1 MGKPKRVIVWEG
13 DTSNLPNRNEKKNI
27 VYPGPKLGS
36 MIECFEDT
44 VNPSL
49 PYRITFNPREIK
61 FVQVTRTSTLKQLK
75 GSSIYFNALI
85 HTRFNSNIAH
95 YPDWGTWAADNG
107 IIVTPGIWL
116 CHTNSNV
123 KVEIEVIPCV
133 ESIELDQVETPAIYI
148 RKLSSKLIFET
159 LTYSRMQ
166 WNADNSGCVTHFGG
180 CMQIPMIFYR
190 IPDGRIS
197 CTKCSVEN
205 IRNFIES
212 KKEALVVFCYP
223 SQYDADIITGF
234 NTKFVQKTYE
244 QLGIQDLYEE
254 YLEQSK

>member
-13 DTSNLPNRNEKKNI
+13 DTSNLPNRNEKNI
-27 VYPGPKLGS
+27 VYPSPKLGP

-49 PYRITFNPREIK
+49 PYRITFNPQEAK
-61 FVQVTRTSTLKQLK
+61 FIQVTRTSILKQLK
-75 GSSIYFNALI
+75 GSNINFIALI
-85 HTRFNSNIAH
+85 HTRFNSNTAK
-95 YPDWGTWAADNG
+95 YPNWSAWAANSG
-107 IIVTPGIWL
+107 TIVTPGIWL
-116 CHTNSNV
+116 CYTHSKV

-133 ESIELDQVETPAIYI
+133 ESIELDQVETPAISI

-159 LTYSRMQ
+159 LTYSRMR

-180 CMQIPMIFYR
+180 CMQIPIIFYR

-197 CTKCSVEN
+197 WTKCSVEN

-212 KKEALVVFCYP
+212 KKEALVVFCCP
-223 SQYDADIITGF
+223 SPYDTDIITDF
-234 NTKFVQKTYE
+234 NTKFIQKTYE

>member
-49 PYRITFNPREIK
+49 PYRITLNPQEIK
-61 FVQVTRTSTLKQLK
+61 FIQVTRTSTLKQLK
-75 GSSIYFNALI
+75 GPNINFSALI
-85 HTRFNSNIAH
+85 HTRFNSNTAK
-95 YPDWGTWAADNG
+95 YPNWGVWAANSG
-107 IIVTPGIWL
+107 NIVTPGIWL
-116 CHTNSNV
+116 CYTNSNV

-133 ESIELDQVETPAIYI
+133 ESIELDQVEIPAISI

-166 WNADNSGCVTHFGG
+166 WNADNSGCVTHFGS
-180 CMQIPMIFYR
+180 CMQIPIIFYR

-197 CTKCSVEN
+197 WTKCSVEN

-212 KKEALVVFCYP
+212 KKEALVVFCCP
-223 SQYDADIITGF
+223 SMYDADIITDY
-234 NTKFVQKTYE
+234 NTKFVQKTYG
-244 QLGIQDLYEE
+244 QLGIQDLYEK

>member
-13 DTSNLPNRNEKKNI
+13 DTSNLPNRNEKRNI
-27 VYPGPKLGS
+27 VYPDPKLGS

-61 FVQVTRTSTLKQLK
+61 FIQVTRTSTLKQLK
-75 GSSIYFNALI
+75 GSNINFSELI
-85 HTRFNSNIAH
+85 HTRFSSNTANYPNWGVWVAENSDIIA
-95 YPDWGTWAADNG
+95 
-107 IIVTPGIWL
+107 PGIWL
-116 CHTNSNV
+116 CYTNSNV

-133 ESIELDQVETPAIYI
+133 ESMELDQVEIPAIYI
-148 RKLSSKLIFET
+148 RKLNSKLIFEI

-180 CMQIPMIFYR
+180 CMQIPIIFYR

-197 CTKCSVEN
+197 WTKYSIEN
-205 IRNFIES
+205 IRNFIEN
-212 KKEALVVFCYP
+212 KKEALVIFCYP
-223 SQYDADIITGF
+223 SQYDADIITNF
-234 NTKFVQKTYE
+234 STKFVQKTYE

>member
-27 VYPGPKLGS
+27 VYPSPKLGP

-49 PYRITFNPREIK
+49 PYRITFNPQEIK
-61 FVQVTRTSTLKQLK
+61 FIQVTRTSTLKQLK
-75 GSSIYFNALI
+75 GSNINFGMLI
-85 HTRFNSNIAH
+85 HTRFNSNVAK
-95 YPDWGTWAADNG
+95 YPNWGIWATDNG
-107 IIVTPGIWL
+107 DIVAPGIWL
-116 CHTNSNV
+116 CYATSNV
-123 KVEIEVIPCV
+123 KVEIEVTPCV
-133 ESIELDQVETPAIYI
+133 ESIELDQVAIPAISI
-148 RKLSSKLIFET
+148 RKLSSKLIFER
-159 LTYSRMQ
+159 LNYSRMQ
-166 WNADNSGCVTHFGG
+166 WNADNSGCVTRFGG
-180 CMQIPMIFYR
+180 CMQIPIIFYR

-197 CTKCSVEN
+197 WTKCSVEN

-212 KKEALVVFCYP
+212 KKEALVIFCYP
-223 SQYDADIITGF
+223 SPYDADIITDY

>member
-1 MGKPKRVIVWEG
+1 
-13 DTSNLPNRNEKKNI
+13 
-27 VYPGPKLGS
+27 

-49 PYRITFNPREIK
+49 PYRMTFNPQEIK
-61 FVQVTRTSTLKQLK
+61 FIQVTRTSTWKLLK
-75 GSSIYFNALI
+75 GSNINFSAFI
-85 HTRFNSNIAH
+85 HTRFNSNAAK
-95 YPDWGTWAADNG
+95 YPNWGVWAANSG
-107 IIVTPGIWL
+107 TIVTPGIWL
-116 CHTNSNV
+116 CYTTSNV
-123 KVEIEVIPCV
+123 KVEVEVIPCV
-133 ESIELDQVETPAIYI
+133 ESIELDQVEIPAISI

-166 WNADNSGCVTHFGG
+166 WNADNSGCVTHFGS
-180 CMQIPMIFYR
+180 CMQIPIIFYR

-197 CTKCSVEN
+197 WTKCSVEN

-223 SQYDADIITGF
+223 SRYDADIITNF

-244 QLGIQDLYEE
+244 QLGIQDLYEK

>member
-27 VYPGPKLGS
+27 VYPSPKLGS

-49 PYRITFNPREIK
+49 PYRITFNPQEIK
-61 FVQVTRTSTLKQLK
+61 FIQVTRMSTLKQLK
-75 GSSIYFNALI
+75 GSNIYFSALI
-85 HTRFNSNIAH
+85 HTRFNSDTNK
-95 YPDWGTWAADNG
+95 YPNWGVWAVNSGA
-107 IIVTPGIWL
+107 IVTPGIWL
-116 CHTNSNV
+116 CYAKSNV
-123 KVEIEVIPCV
+123 KDEMEVIPCV
-133 ESIELDQVETPAIYI
+133 ESIELDQVKTTAIYI
-148 RKLSSKLIFET
+148 IKLSSKLIFET

-180 CMQIPMIFYR
+180 CMQIPIIFYR

-197 CTKCSVEN
+197 WTKFSVEN

-212 KKEALVVFCYP
+212 KKEALVVFCCP
-223 SQYDADIITGF
+223 SQYDVDIITDF
-234 NTKFVQKTYE
+234 NTKFVQKTYK

>member
-27 VYPGPKLGS
+27 VYPSPKLGS
-36 MIECFEDT
+36 MIESFEDT

-49 PYRITFNPREIK
+49 PYRITFNPQEIK
-61 FVQVTRTSTLKQLK
+61 FIQVTRTSTLNQLK
-75 GSSIYFNALI
+75 GSDINFSALI
-85 HTRFNSNIAH
+85 HTRFNSNTAN
-95 YPDWGTWAADNG
+95 YPNWGVWAADNG
-107 IIVTPGIWL
+107 NIVTPGIWL
-116 CHTNSNV
+116 CYTHSNV

-133 ESIELDQVETPAIYI
+133 ESIELDQVEVPAIYI

-166 WNADNSGCVTHFGG
+166 WNADNSGCVTHFGS
-180 CMQIPMIFYR
+180 CMQIPIIFYR

-197 CTKCSVEN
+197 WTKCSVEN

-223 SQYDADIITGF
+223 SQYDADIITDF
-234 NTKFVQKTYE
+234 NTKFVHKTYE

>member
-27 VYPGPKLGS
+27 VYPSPKLGS

-49 PYRITFNPREIK
+49 PYRITFNPKEIK
-61 FVQVTRTSTLKQLK
+61 FIQVTRASNLKQLK
-75 GSSIYFNALI
+75 DSNINFSALI
-85 HTRFNSNIAH
+85 HTRFNSNTAK
-95 YPDWGTWAADNG
+95 YPNWGVWAANSG
-107 IIVTPGIWL
+107 TIVTPGIWL
-116 CHTNSNV
+116 CYTNSDV
-123 KVEIEVIPCV
+123 KVEVEVIPCI
-133 ESIELDQVETPAIYI
+133 ESIELDQAETPAISI

-166 WNADNSGCVTHFGG
+166 WNADNSGCVTHFGS
-180 CMQIPMIFYR
+180 CMQIPIIFYR
-190 IPDGRIS
+190 IPDGGIS
-197 CTKCSVEN
+197 WTKCSVEN

-212 KKEALVVFCYP
+212 KKEALVVFCCP
-223 SQYDADIITGF
+223 SPYDADITTGF

>member
-27 VYPGPKLGS
+27 VYPSPKLGS

-49 PYRITFNPREIK
+49 PYRITFNPQEIK
-61 FVQVTRTSTLKQLK
+61 FIRVTMASTFKQLK
-75 GSSIYFNALI
+75 GSDINFSALI
-85 HTRFNSNIAH
+85 HTRFNSNVAK
-95 YPDWGTWAADNG
+95 YPNWGVWAANDG
-107 IIVTPGIWL
+107 AIVTPGIWL
-116 CHTNSNV
+116 CYTTSDV
-123 KVEIEVIPCV
+123 EVEIEVIPCV
-133 ESIELDQVETPAIYI
+133 ESIELDQIETPAISI

-159 LTYSRMQ
+159 LTYGRMR

-197 CTKCSVEN
+197 WTKYSAEN

-223 SQYDADIITGF
+223 SSYDVDIITNF

>member
-27 VYPGPKLGS
+27 VYPSPKLGP

-44 VNPSL
+44 ANPSL

-61 FVQVTRTSTLKQLK
+61 FIQVTRTSTLKQLE
-75 GSSIYFNALI
+75 GSNIYFSALI
-85 HTRFNSNIAH
+85 HTRFNSNTAN
-95 YPDWGTWAADNG
+95 YPDWGVWAADNG
-107 IIVTPGIWL
+107 TIVTPGIWL
-116 CHTNSNV
+116 CYTTSYV
-123 KVEIEVIPCV
+123 KVEIEVTPCV
-133 ESIELDQVETPAIYI
+133 ESIELDQVETPAISI

-159 LTYSRMQ
+159 LTYNRMR
-166 WNADNSGCVTHFGG
+166 WNADNSGCVTHFGS
-180 CMQIPMIFYR
+180 CMQIPIIFYR

-197 CTKCSVEN
+197 WTKCSAEN

-212 KKEALVVFCYP
+212 KKEALVVFCCP
-223 SQYDADIITGF
+223 SPYDADIVTNF

>member
-1 MGKPKRVIVWEG
+1 
-13 DTSNLPNRNEKKNI
+13 
-27 VYPGPKLGS
+27 

-49 PYRITFNPREIK
+49 PYRITFNPQEIR
-61 FVQVTRTSTLKQLK
+61 FIQVTRTSTLKQLK
-75 GSSIYFNALI
+75 GSDICFNALI
-85 HTRFNSNIAH
+85 TTRFNSNMAK
-95 YPDWGTWAADNG
+95 YPNWGVWAVDNG
-107 IIVTPGIWL
+107 NIVTPGIWL

-133 ESIELDQVETPAIYI
+133 ESIELDQVEVPAISI

-166 WNADNSGCVTHFGG
+166 WNADNSGCVTHFGS
-180 CMQIPMIFYR
+180 CMQIPIIFYR

-197 CTKCSVEN
+197 WTKCSVEN

-223 SQYDADIITGF
+223 SQYDMDIITDF

>member
-49 PYRITFNPREIK
+49 PYRITFNPQEIK
-61 FVQVTRTSTLKQLK
+61 FIQVTRTSTLKQLK
-75 GSSIYFNALI
+75 GSSIYFSALI
-85 HTRFNSNIAH
+85 LTRFNSDVAKYPSWAVWATDGGNIA
-95 YPDWGTWAADNG
+95 
-107 IIVTPGIWL
+107 TPGIWL
-116 CHTNSNV
+116 CFTHSNV

-133 ESIELDQVETPAIYI
+133 ESIELDQVEVPAIYI
-148 RKLSSKLIFET
+148 KKLSSKLIFET
-159 LTYSRMQ
+159 LTYRRMQ
-166 WNADNSGCVTHFGG
+166 WNADNSGCVTQFGT
-180 CMQIPMIFYR
+180 CMQIPIIFYR
-190 IPDGRIS
+190 TPDGRIS
-197 CTKCSVEN
+197 WTKYSVEN

-234 NTKFVQKTYE
+234 NTKFARKTYE

>member
-1 MGKPKRVIVWEG
+1 MK
-13 DTSNLPNRNEKKNI
+13 KKNI
-27 VYPGPKLGS
+27 VYPSPKLGS

-49 PYRITFNPREIK
+49 PYRITFNPHEIK
-61 FVQVTRTSTLKQLK
+61 FIQVTRTSTLKQLK
-75 GSSIYFNALI
+75 GPYVNFDALI
-85 HTRFNSNIAH
+85 NTRFNSNTDK
-95 YPDWGTWAADNG
+95 YPTWGAWAANSG
-107 IIVTPGIWL
+107 TIVTPGIWL

-123 KVEIEVIPCV
+123 KVEVEVIPCV
-133 ESIELDQVETPAIYI
+133 ESIELDQVETPAISI

-166 WNADNSGCVTHFGG
+166 WNADNSGCVTHFGS
-180 CMQIPMIFYR
+180 CMQIPIIFYR

-197 CTKCSVEN
+197 WTKYSVKN

-223 SQYDADIITGF
+223 SQYDMNIITDF

>member
-27 VYPGPKLGS
+27 VCPSPKLGS

-49 PYRITFNPREIK
+49 PYRITFNPQEIK
-61 FVQVTRTSTLKQLK
+61 FIQVTRTSTLKQLK
-75 GSSIYFNALI
+75 GSSINFSALI
-85 HTRFNSNIAH
+85 HTRFNSNTAN
-95 YPDWGTWAADNG
+95 YPNWGVWAANSGD
-107 IIVTPGIWL
+107 IVTPGIWL
-116 CHTNSNV
+116 CYTRSNV
-123 KVEIEVIPCV
+123 KVEIEVIPCI
-133 ESIELDQVETPAIYI
+133 ESIELDQVETPTISI
-148 RKLSSKLIFET
+148 RKLSSKLIFKT

-166 WNADNSGCVTHFGG
+166 WNADNSGCVTHFGS
-180 CMQIPMIFYR
+180 CMQIPIIFYR
-190 IPDGRIS
+190 IPDGRIGW
-197 CTKCSVEN
+197 TKCSVEN

-234 NTKFVQKTYE
+234 NTKFIQKTYE

>member
-27 VYPGPKLGS
+27 VYPSPKLGS

-61 FVQVTRTSTLKQLK
+61 FIQVTRTSTLKQLK
-75 GSSIYFNALI
+75 GSNIYFSALI
-85 HTRFNSNIAH
+85 NTRFNSNIAK
-95 YPDWGTWAADNG
+95 YPNWGIWAANSG
-107 IIVTPGIWL
+107 TIVTPGIWL
-116 CHTNSNV
+116 CYTNSNV

-133 ESIELDQVETPAIYI
+133 ESIELDQVETPAISI

-166 WNADNSGCVTHFGG
+166 WNADNSGCVTHFGS
-180 CMQIPMIFYR
+180 CMQIPIIFYR
-190 IPDGRIS
+190 NPDGRIS
-197 CTKCSVEN
+197 WTKCSVEN

-223 SQYDADIITGF
+223 SQYDGDIITGF